1 MVLFNSVADS
11 ESGLSIVKKKKIVTL
26 AGGIGANTG
35 HVQPQ
40 HYTSTDAPRYPT
52 EL

>member
-11 ESGLSIVKKKKIVTL
+11 ESGLSIVKKKNVTL
-26 AGGIGANTG
+26 AGGIGANPG

-40 HYTSTDAPRYPT
+40 HYTSTDAPRYRT